1 MALKNQKLSV
11 ANNTSKTKKS
21 IKSNVNQSNSIRTNI
36 KMIRSLHSK
45 VKQFVLKHN
54 VTMSEVVTSAIKEYM
69 KNFTVESN
77 PKGSN
82 LRKQ

>member
-1 MALKNQKLSV
+1 MVLKKQKVLA
-11 ANNTSKTKKS
+11 ANNTSKSKKS
-21 IKSNVNQSNSIRTNI
+21 IKTVNQSNSIRTNI

-54 VTMSEVVTSAIKEYM
+54 VTMSEMITSAIKEYI
-69 KNFTVESN
+69 KNFTVETN
-77 PKGSN
+77 PKGSQ